1 MSKLIHDFFRL
12 KWNRNNPE
20 SSTEETIM
28 ERAEDEEMK
37 MPSFKEA
44 EMLRWEDLRAYMLAS
59 IHRAIVR
66 ARYMEIIT
74 GYSDNIKATISDSYD
89 DVIQA
94 ILAKPEQ
101 ELEIDKIA
109 VRILQDPLAPV
120 RTEDAVIKSA
130 KERDELRC
138 DDVIARTWIG
148 IDGDI
153 AMLLPKD
160 RRIDPELLALHR
172 ANVDVSVQNWSNILD
187 TVVKVIGLLS
197 RFIPGYQQSSP
208 PKT

>member
-1 MSKLIHDFFRL
+1 MSKPIHDFFRL
-12 KWNRNNPE
+12 KWNRNNPK
-20 SSTEETIM
+20 SSTEETII
-28 ERAEDEEMK
+28 EREEDEEMK
-37 MPSFKEA
+37 MPSFEA

-59 IHRAIVR
+59 IHKAIVR

-101 ELEIDKIA
+101 QLEIDKIA
-109 VRILQDPLAPV
+109 MRILQDPLAPV
-120 RTEDAVIKSA
+120 RTEDAVIKSP
-130 KERDELRC
+130 KECDELRC

-160 RRIDPELLALHR
+160 RRIDTELLALHK
-172 ANVDVSVQNWSNILD
+172 ANVDVSVQNWKNILD
-187 TVVKVIGLLS
+187 AVVEVVRLLS
-197 RFIPGYQQSSP
+197 PFIPGYQQSSP